1 MLQQQ
6 IVKEMQASTDLVRKN
21 ILRIIVGEFQ
31 RCASKEL
38 TDDAVIK
45 LLKFCIKNERIL
57 IANTKPGVD
66 TTENLHYIKVL
77 SEYIPADADVS
88 IEVVKEWVESNV
100 DFTKFPTKIAAMKMI
115 MQNFKGKVDGNSVK
129 ELLLSM

>member
-45 LLKFCIKNERIL
+45 LLKFCIKYERIL

-66 TTENLHYIKVL
+66 TTEIYTTSRCYL
-77 SEYIPADADVS
+77 STY
-88 IEVVKEWVESNV
+88 
-100 DFTKFPTKIAAMKMI
+100 
-115 MQNFKGKVDGNSVK
+115 
-129 ELLLSM
+129 LLMLMCRLKW

>member
-1 MLQQQ
+1 
-6 IVKEMQASTDLVRKN
+6 
-21 ILRIIVGEFQ
+21 
-31 RCASKEL
+31 
-38 TDDAVIK
+38 
-45 LLKFCIKNERIL
+45 
-57 IANTKPGVD
+57 
-66 TTENLHYIKVL
+66 VL